1 MKVLFSTS
9 FILLSLIGMS
19 QSWSTNLSLD
29 RDISLQHTFYI
40 DKVVDK
46 RAEGSFIELD
56 PDVSVLLQ
64 FYERSIEASPQSSG
78 VTIFLRELA
87 VKSGTHLELNLEFY
101 YQSQFVY
108 EYYGDV
114 SVSGLSGLD
123 NALADLLQKA
133 VVEFDVSDVAVA
145 LFQQRSVTE
154 ELDRVKTMP
163 GRKDGYNLHTEEE
176 EEESR
181 NVIAVG
187 YQIGGLNLIGFDY
200 EYRVSDVFGVH
211 AGVGLAGYTAGLK
224 IHTKKHKDSSFF
236 NLSLKDGGF
245 GLVRTAALEYGVR
258 IVGRNKGGFGFH
270 GQVGLANVLYI
281 DREYEESIFGLDG
294 VPPVVLS
301 MGIGVSW

>member
-9 FILLSLIGMS
+9 FFLLSLIGMS
-19 QSWSTNLSLD
+19 QSWSTDLPLD

-40 DKVVDK
+40 DKIVEK
-46 RAEGSFIELD
+46 RSEGSFIELD
-56 PDVSVLLQ
+56 PDASVLLQ
-64 FYERSIEASPQSSG
+64 FYERSIDASPQSPG

-114 SVSGLSGLD
+114 SVSGPSSLD

-133 VVEFDVSDVAVA
+133 VLEFDASDVAVA
-145 LFQQRSVTE
+145 LFQQRSPTE
-154 ELDRVKTMP
+154 ELDRVKAMP
-163 GRKDGYNLHTEEE
+163 NRTAGYGLHAEE

-181 NVIAVG
+181 NVSAIG

-245 GLVRTAALEYGVR
+245 GLVRTAALEYGGR
-258 IVGRNKGGFGFH
+258 MVGRNKGGFGFH

-294 VPPVVLS
+294 VPPVILS